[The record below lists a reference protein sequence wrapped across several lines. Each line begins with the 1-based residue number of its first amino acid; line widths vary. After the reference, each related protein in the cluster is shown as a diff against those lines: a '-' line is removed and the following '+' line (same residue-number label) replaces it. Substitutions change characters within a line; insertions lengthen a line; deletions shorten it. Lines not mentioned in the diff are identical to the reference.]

1 MGQQA
6 QRRQGHSR
14 STCCGSARLAQ
25 RGDGS
30 PITTHPRLPRPHD
43 AVPGRGRY
51 VLRHRIEAAARAT
64 RLDALSG
71 PRLGELQSVQRDAAR
86 RSRYRLR
93 AASLNRLA
101 DRRSDSSTEHGA
113 QREGTVDERFTD
125 VQSASEPGAAT
136 PLTAATG
143 ECSNGPCARPASSP
157 RAQPRP
163 GFALMLRVV
172 IALAF
177 PRRAQ
182 RTTGTSRL
190 RWSDSQVSPDVGVAP
205 PALVLFDVWED
216 AENITNRT
224 VKAPPK
230 AGQNAAPGGI
240 SRPQLALRG
249 TSLEH

>member
-1 MGQQA
+1 MPGMNREVA
-6 QRRQGHSR
+6 DAHSLAVRTNRGAGKRGAPKPCSRPR
-14 STCCGSARLAQ
+14 SDTDTPQPPHGTASAKASRAFSQHLLRLRPSRQ

-30 PITTHPRLPRPHD
+30 PITTTPRLTRPHD

-51 VLRHRIEAAARAT
+51 VLRHRIEAEARAT
-64 RLDALSG
+64 RLDALAG
-71 PRLGELQSVQRDAAR
+71 PRPGELKSVQRDAAR

-93 AASLNRLA
+93 AASFNRLA

-163 GFALMLRVV
+163 GFALMLRVA

-177 PRRAQ
+177 
-182 RTTGTSRL
+182 L
-190 RWSDSQVSPDVGVAP
+190 VAVP
-205 PALVLFDVWED
+205 PASADVFF
-216 AENITNRT
+216 
-224 VKAPPK
+224 
-230 AGQNAAPGGI
+230 
-240 SRPQLALRG
+240 
-249 TSLEH
+249 